1 MGPVWSIPLEH
12 GRVEVPSSIEGV
24 RAGLEP
30 EKAAEFDAAVARTS
44 AKHLVYAV
52 LDWALPPVAG
62 AVDGPVVRRL
72 RAGDFAGVVDGDG
85 KPVAPSHPP
94 LDEAAGESAPTVYS
108 AGFPV
113 GSKTFPATIEDI
125 RAALEEDRRAEFEAE
140 IARTP
145 GHELVYALLRWAT
158 PPEDLLAEDALIAE
172 LKAEEARLAAR
183 GEVGR

>member
-1 MGPVWSIPLEH
+1 MEPVWSIPLEQ
-12 GRVEVPSSIEGV
+12 GRVEVPSSMGGV
-24 RAGLEP
+24 RSGLGP
-30 EKAAEFDAAVARTS
+30 ERAAEFDAAVARTS
-44 AKHLVYAV
+44 AKYLVYAV

-62 AVDGPVVRRL
+62 DADEPTVRRL

-85 KPVAPSHPP
+85 RPVAPSHPP

-113 GSKTFPATIEDI
+113 GSKTFPATIEGV
-125 RAALEEDRRAEFEAE
+125 RAVLEEGRRGEFEAE

-158 PPEDLLAEDALIAE
+158 PPEDLLTEDALITE
-172 LKAEEARLAAR
+172 LKAEEARLTAR
-183 GEVGR
+183 GEVEG